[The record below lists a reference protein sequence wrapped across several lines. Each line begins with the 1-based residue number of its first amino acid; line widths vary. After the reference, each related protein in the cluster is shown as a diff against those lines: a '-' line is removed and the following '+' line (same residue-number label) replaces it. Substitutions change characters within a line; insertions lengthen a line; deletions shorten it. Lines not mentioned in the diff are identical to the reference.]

1 VPVEQPASGAAAIS
15 ALELG
20 ARVLL
25 ACLFGA
31 LVGIE
36 RQWHHKNAG
45 VRTHALVSL
54 GASAYGVISLLGFG
68 PTTNPMLIAAGVV
81 SGIGFIGG
89 GVIMRRG
96 PTVQGINTAATL
108 WATASMGLA
117 IGAGYYTLTTLIFL
131 TMLVIQFPLLWLE
144 NAGGSSSTAGE
155 RANPGARRVGRR
167 VAAMMGV

>member
-1 VPVEQPASGAAAIS
+1 MRWSRMRPD
-15 ALELG
+15 
-20 ARVLL
+20 ARVLVVPL
-25 ACLFGA
+25 ALDHDAC
-31 LVGIE
+31 I
-36 RQWHHKNAG
+36 
-45 VRTHALVSL
+45 RTHALVSL

-81 SGIGFIGG
+81 SGLGFIGG

-131 TMLVIQFPLLWLE
+131 TMLVIQFPLRWLE
-144 NAGGSSSTAGE
+144 ARLSSAQ
-155 RANPGARRVGRR
+155 GARTQRQESG
-167 VAAMMGV
+167 